1 MFLAGLFFLKFHLI
15 VNNLFYT
22 PEQKSNHPFGA
33 QHFCGQQ
40 GATRELLFAGG
51 QRAPPVG
58 RLEDGTASGPL
69 DCLLH
74 SGLSQAGT
82 YSRLSTELSKPSC
95 SKQGPCNDL
104 AGLRPQHFDTG
115 SVTLS
120 GKSSESW
127 SVRFRGRAVS
137 GAGL

>member
-1 MFLAGLFFLKFHLI
+1 MFIIIYFTHRNRKVIILLAHNTYMDSRGR
-15 VNNLFYT
+15 
-22 PEQKSNHPFGA
+22 
-33 QHFCGQQ
+33 Q
-40 GATRELLFAGG
+40 GSSSS
-51 QRAPPVG
+51 PVIKE
-58 RLEDGTASGPL
+58 RPL
-69 DCLLH
+69 SVAWCMVQLRVPLTV
-74 SGLSQAGT
+74 SFTLGSRRQAHN
-82 YSRLSTELSKPSC
+82 SRLSTELSKPSC

-104 AGLRPQHFDTG
+104 AGLRPQHFDTR